1 MFIPKYLI
9 ICCMYDFI
17 EGDIKLIAKL
27 KGSKHYYEH
36 INKGV

>member
-17 EGDIKLIAKL
+17 EGDIKLITIP
-27 KGSKHYYEH
+27 KGSKQDY
-36 INKGV
+36 